1 MSLTVVPPATPDEAD
16 LADAL
21 QVATEQRFRLGHL
34 ANLLKSLGDEI
45 GRLPAERASLEC
57 QDLGLRV
64 EYVSDLLAE
73 HADKLGE
80 ALDTMEGRIDR

>member
-1 MSLTVVPPATPDEAD
+1 MSLTVVPPAAPDDSD
-16 LADAL
+16 LTAAL
-21 QVATEQRFRLGHL
+21 QVAIEQRFRLGHL

-80 ALDTMEGRIDR
+80 VLDTMEGRLDR